1 MMINDFWCF
10 TIICLVKLL
19 WKQHWRQKFPT
30 LAPWEPHRS
39 PGAGQKQ
46 LFDESDH
53 LVLVCHMFV
62 CCLLDGSDMF
72 INVYHVSGQ
81 ILKNMFACSACSLT
95 RTYKDASWRLS
106 DNDTR
111 VTGECSSNTMSYCLG
126 PCCLSKGCTP
136 TIAFL
141 KGENHEESWEF
152 RVFPFNIKQ
161 IHIYIY
167 IIYICIII

>member
-72 INVYHVSGQ
+72 INVFSCFRPNSEKHVCMFGMFLDKDIQGCVMTTFWQWHPCHRWVFIQYHV
-81 ILKNMFACSACSLT
+81 ILP
-95 RTYKDASWRLS
+95 RTMLLVKRLHPNNCIFKGRKSW
-106 DNDTR
+106 
-111 VTGECSSNTMSYCLG
+111 GIMG
-126 PCCLSKGCTP
+126 IQG
-136 TIAFL
+136 
-141 KGENHEESWEF
+141 
-152 RVFPFNIKQ
+152 FPF
-161 IHIYIY
+161 
-167 IIYICIII
+167 